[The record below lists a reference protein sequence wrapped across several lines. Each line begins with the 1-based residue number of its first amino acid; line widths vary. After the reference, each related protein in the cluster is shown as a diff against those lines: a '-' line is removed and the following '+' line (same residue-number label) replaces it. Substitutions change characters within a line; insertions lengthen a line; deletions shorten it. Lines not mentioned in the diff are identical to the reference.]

1 MICDEA
7 TSALDVLVQAQIIDL
22 LKRLKEEKGMSML
35 FITHDLPLAA
45 AFCDRVA
52 VMHQGRI
59 IEIGASR
66 EVLKNPRQEETQ
78 KLLQA
83 VLTI

>member
-1 MICDEA
+1 
-7 TSALDVLVQAQIIDL
+7 
-22 LKRLKEEKGMSML
+22 
-35 FITHDLPLAA
+35 
-45 AFCDRVA
+45 
-52 VMHQGRI
+52 MHQGRI

>member
-1 MICDEA
+1 
-7 TSALDVLVQAQIIDL
+7 
-22 LKRLKEEKGMSML
+22 MSML